1 MISVTS
7 ARHLKDY
14 LVAIEFNDGVTGVVD
29 LAGVIMK
36 YDAAAELRD
45 PAKFAEFHL
54 DSWPTL
60 VWKCGF
66 DLSPEYLYEL
76 LTGSPPAWAGRTL
89 STVPLVA
96 EGKPRYGPP
105 ASDR

>member
-1 MISVTS
+1 MISLLS
-7 ARHLKDY
+7 ARYLKDHR
-14 LVAIEFNDGVTGVVD
+14 VAIEFNDGVAGVVD

-45 PAKFAEFHL
+45 PAKFAEFYL

-60 VWKCGF
+60 AWKCGF

-76 LTGSPPAWAGRTL
+76 LTGSPPAWADRTL
-89 STVPLVA
+89 STVPRVA

-105 ASDR
+105 TSAR